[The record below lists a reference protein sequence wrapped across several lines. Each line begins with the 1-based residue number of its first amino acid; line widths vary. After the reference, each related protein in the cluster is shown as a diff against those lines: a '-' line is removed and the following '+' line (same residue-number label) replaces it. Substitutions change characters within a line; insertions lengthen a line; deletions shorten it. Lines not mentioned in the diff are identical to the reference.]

1 MKDSANCLEVCEL
14 VSESDCVISFY
25 IGFNMDMKVK
35 LHGNTVTE
43 KTVTIHTR
51 HRRPVWALEISI
63 TPLGSRCPD
72 ERSFLI
78 FLGQC
83 GYFEAH
89 SP

>member
-43 KTVTIHTR
+43 KTVTIHTPSSLGIR
-51 HRRPVWALEISI
+51 NLYHALGVKMS
-63 TPLGSRCPD
+63 
-72 ERSFLI
+72 
-78 FLGQC
+78 
-83 GYFEAH
+83 
-89 SP
+89 